1 MESKIYVFY
10 YFSNIYASFIFSRQ
24 IVFGFSLGHF
34 LGKWPKDFE
43 NDLNFED
50 F

>member
-1 MESKIYVFY
+1 MINLRDVECSL
-10 YFSNIYASFIFSRQ
+10 Q
-24 IVFGFSLGHF
+24 GFSLGHF